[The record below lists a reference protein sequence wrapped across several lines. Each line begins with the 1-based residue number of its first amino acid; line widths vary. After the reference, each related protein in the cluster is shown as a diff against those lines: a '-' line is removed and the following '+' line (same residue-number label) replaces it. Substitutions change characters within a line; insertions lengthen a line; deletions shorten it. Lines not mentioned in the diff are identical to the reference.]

1 MLEGWGRIVHRGRWI
16 VLGASLVLLAL
27 SGVLLAEGGDLRNP
41 DTIPS
46 TESGRASK
54 LITEDL
60 PRPSA
65 SGAPVGGSFTLVF
78 RSEALA
84 VTDPA
89 YRQAVTDALSPLR
102 SDARVTSIRTFY
114 DTPAPQSGL
123 LSRDG
128 HAMLAFVQLRD
139 PRSVAETYFA
149 DVRSLV
155 RSDSV
160 TVLATGGLPIN
171 RDFDLIL
178 DRDLQRAELVS
189 LPVAL
194 VLMLIVFGTVVGALV
209 PLGVGL
215 LAIVGGLGGVFLLTR
230 FTDVSTYA
238 LNIVTLIGLGTSIDY
253 SLFLVARFREEL
265 ATGAS
270 REDALARSMATAGRA
285 VVFSGLTVAIGLSGL
300 LFFEGTFLASLGL
313 AGAIVVA
320 MAVIYAL
327 TFLPA
332 VLAILGP
339 RVNAWRLPFL
349 RRAQTGNGLWH
360 TIATAVM
367 RRPLLVLLPTI
378 AFVLAAGSPFLHIR
392 LANADTTA
400 LPPQTESRRG
410 YDMLVRDF
418 PGQEQAAFPIVVYFA
433 DGEPLRSGRDA
444 DVFALS
450 RKIAALPDVLRVDAP
465 FDETGRVLPQLASTS
480 TGPHI
485 VVMRAVTARPA
496 SSDDARDLVRAI
508 RALPDPLGGEVLVTG
523 QTAFDLDTIDFIAT
537 HAVRAVAFIVVLT
550 YVALFLLL
558 GSVVLPLKAVLMNLL
573 SISASFGAMV
583 WVFVEGHFSTL
594 MNFTPQALDPSVPVI
609 LFCIVFGLSMDYEVL
624 LLSRIQEEYRR
635 TKDNTHAV
643 AEGLERSGRLIT
655 AAAAIMVAVFTGFAL
670 ADVVIIKS
678 IGLGM
683 AVAVALDATLVRAL
697 IVPAA
702 MRLLG
707 DLNWWAPSPIARF
720 HRRLS
725 LGPRHASDTPLAP

>member
-1 MLEGWGRIVHRGRWI
+1 MLERWGRFVHRRRWA
-16 VLGASLVLLAL
+16 VLGASLAMLAL
-27 SGVLLAEGGDLRNP
+27 SGVLLGQGGDLGNP

-46 TESGRASK
+46 TESGRASQ
-54 LITEDL
+54 LLSSEL
-60 PRPSA
+60 PRPS
-65 SGAPVGGSFTLVF
+65 GAPTGASFTLVF
-78 RSEALA
+78 RSETLAVADAGYRGAVIDALA
-84 VTDPA
+84 
-89 YRQAVTDALSPLR
+89 PLR
-102 SDARVTSIRTFY
+102 GDARVTSIRTYY
-114 DTPAPQSGL
+114 DAPTPQSGL

-128 HAMLAFVQLRD
+128 HGMLAFVQLKD
-139 PRSVAETYFA
+139 PRSVAEAYFE
-149 DVRSLV
+149 DLRSLV
-155 RSDSV
+155 RSDSLA
-160 TVLATGGLPIN
+160 VLATGGLPIN
-171 RDFDLIL
+171 RDFDVIL
-178 DRDLQRAELVS
+178 DRDLQRAEIVS

-194 VLMLIVFGTVVGALV
+194 ILMLIVFGTVVGALV

-215 LAIVGGLGGVFLLTR
+215 LAIVGGLGGVFFLTR

-253 SLFLVARFREEL
+253 SLFVVARFREEL
-265 ATGAS
+265 AAGAS

-320 MAVIYAL
+320 VAVVYAL

-332 VLAILGP
+332 HLAILGS
-339 RVNAWRLPFL
+339 RVNAWRLPL
-349 RRAQTGNGLWH
+349 PRRAQRGSGLWH
-360 TIATAVM
+360 SIATAVM
-367 RRPLLVLLPTI
+367 RRPLLVLVPTV

-400 LPPQTESRRG
+400 LPPQSESRRG

-418 PGQEQAAFPIVVYFA
+418 PGQEQSSMTIVVYFS
-433 DGEPLRSGRDA
+433 DGDPLRAGRDA
-444 DVFALS
+444 EVFALS
-450 RKIAALPDVLRVDAP
+450 RKIAGLRDVLSVTAP
-465 FDETGRVLPQLASTS
+465 FDASGRVDREAV

-485 VVMRAVTARPA
+485 VVMRAVTARPGA
-496 SSDDARDLVRAI
+496 SDEARDLVRAI
-508 RALPDPLGGEVLVTG
+508 RALPDPAGGEVLVTG
-523 QTAFDLDTIDFIAT
+523 QSAFDIDTIDFIAT
-537 HAVRAVAFIVVLT
+537 HAIRAVAFIVLLT

-583 WVFVEGHFSTL
+583 WVFVEGHFSQL

-624 LLSRIQEEYRR
+624 LLSRIQEEYKR
-635 TKDNTHAV
+635 TGDNARAV

-707 DLNWWAPSPIARF
+707 DLNWWAPSPIARA
-720 HRRLS
+720 HRWLVLAGRR
-725 LGPRHASDTPLAP
+725 PAS

>member
-1 MLEGWGRIVHRGRWI
+1 MLEGWGRFVHRRRWV
-16 VLGASLVLLAL
+16 VLGTSLVMLAL
-27 SGVLLAEGGDLRNP
+27 SGVLLAQGGELRNP
-41 DTIPS
+41 ETIPA
-46 TESGRASK
+46 TESGRASM
-54 LITEDL
+54 LFDEL
-60 PRPSA
+60 PRPSGPPPGA
-65 SGAPVGGSFTLVF
+65 SFSLVF
-78 RSEALA
+78 RSETLSVDDA
-84 VTDPA
+84 A
-89 YRQAVTDALSPLR
+89 YRQAVTDALAPLR
-102 SDARVTSIRTFY
+102 ADGRVTGIRTYY
-114 DTPAPQSGL
+114 DAPTPQSGL
-123 LSRDG
+123 RSRDG
-128 HAMLAFVQLRD
+128 HGMLAFVQLKD
-139 PRSVAETYFA
+139 PRSVASEYFDGLRA
-149 DVRSLV
+149 LV
-155 RSDSV
+155 RSDSL
-160 TVLATGGLPIN
+160 TIMATGGLPIN
-171 RDFDLIL
+171 RDFDVIL
-178 DRDLQRAELVS
+178 DRDLQRAEIVS

-194 VLMLIVFGTVVGALV
+194 ILMLIVFGTVVGALV
-209 PLGVGL
+209 PLGVGV

-265 ATGAS
+265 AAGAS
-270 REDALARSMATAGRA
+270 QEDALARSVATAGRA

-320 MAVIYAL
+320 VAVAYAL

-332 VLAILGP
+332 LLAILGP
-339 RVNAWRLPFL
+339 RVNAWRLPL
-349 RRAQTGNGLWH
+349 PRRTQRGSGLWH
-360 TIATAVM
+360 GIAMAVM
-367 RRPLLVLLPTI
+367 RRPLLVLVPTV

-418 PGQEQAAFPIVVYFA
+418 PGQEQSSMSVVVYFV

-444 DVFALS
+444 EVFALS
-450 RKIAALPDVLRVDAP
+450 RKIAALPDVLSVSAP
-465 FDETGRVLPQLASTS
+465 FDDAGHVLPQAAATA
-480 TGPHI
+480 TGQHI
-485 VVMRAVTARPA
+485 VIMRVVTARPGA
-496 SSDDARDLVRAI
+496 SDAARELVRAI
-508 RALPDPLGGEVLVTG
+508 RALPDPAGGEVLVSG
-523 QTAFDLDTIDFIAT
+523 QSAFDIDTIDFIAS
-537 HAVRAVAFIVVLT
+537 HAMRAVAFIVVLT

-583 WVFVEGHFSTL
+583 WVFVEGHFSQL

-635 TKDNTHAV
+635 TKDNTRAV

-683 AVAVALDATLVRAL
+683 AIAVALDATLVRAL

-707 DLNWWAPSPIARF
+707 DLNWWAPAPIARA
-720 HRRLS
+720 HRWLVLVGR
-725 LGPRHASDTPLAP
+725 RTA

>member
-1 MLEGWGRIVHRGRWI
+1 MLEGWGRFVHRRRWV
-16 VLGASLVLLAL
+16 VLGASILLLAL
-27 SGVLLAEGGDLRNP
+27 SGVLLAQGGDLGNP

-46 TESGRASK
+46 TESGRASQ
-54 LITEDL
+54 LLSDEL
-60 PRPSA
+60 PRA
-65 SGAPVGGSFTLVF
+65 SGVPAGTSFLLVF
-78 RSEALA
+78 RSETLA
-84 VTDPA
+84 VTDSA
-89 YRQAVTDALSPLR
+89 YRQAATDALAPLR
-102 SDARVTSIRTFY
+102 SDPRVVGVRTYY
-114 DTPAPQSGL
+114 DATPQAGL

-128 HAMLAFVQLRD
+128 HGMLAVVQLKD
-139 PRSVAETYFA
+139 PRSVADAYFEELRA
-149 DVRSLV
+149 RV
-155 RSDSV
+155 RSD
-160 TVLATGGLPIN
+160 TLAILATGSLPIN
-171 RDFDLIL
+171 RDFDHIL
-178 DRDLQRAELVS
+178 DRDLQRAEIVS

-194 VLMLIVFGTVVGALV
+194 ILMLIVFGTVVGALV

-230 FTDVSTYA
+230 FTEVSTYA

-253 SLFLVARFREEL
+253 SLFVVARFREEL
-265 ATGAS
+265 AAGAS

-320 MAVIYAL
+320 VAVLYAL

-332 VLAILGP
+332 LLAILGP
-339 RVNAWRLPFL
+339 RVNAWRLPFP
-349 RRAQTGNGLWH
+349 RRAGSSTRNGFWH
-360 TIATAVM
+360 RVAMTVM
-367 RRPLLVLLPTI
+367 RRPLLVLVPTV
-378 AFVLAAGSPFLHIR
+378 AFVLAAGSPFLQIR

-400 LPPQTESRRG
+400 LPPQAESRRG

-418 PGQEQAAFPIVVYFA
+418 PGQEQSSMTVVLNFA
-433 DGEPLRSGRDA
+433 DGGPLRSGRDA
-444 DVFALS
+444 EVFALS
-450 RKIAALPDVLRVDAP
+450 RKIAALPDVLSVTAP
-465 FDETGRVLPQLASTS
+465 FDDGGRVLPDAARSV

-485 VVMRAVTARPA
+485 VFMRVVTARPGA
-496 SSDDARDLVRAI
+496 SDAARDLVRAI
-508 RALPDPLGGEVLVTG
+508 RALPDPAGGEVLVSG
-523 QTAFDLDTIDFIAT
+523 QSAFDIDTIDFIAT

-550 YVALFLLL
+550 YIALFLLL

-583 WVFVEGHFSTL
+583 WVFVQGHFSEL
-594 MNFTPQALDPSVPVI
+594 LNFTPQALDPSVPVI

-655 AAAAIMVAVFTGFAL
+655 AAAGIMVAVFTGFAL

-707 DLNWWAPSPIARF
+707 DLNWWAPPPIARA
-720 HRRLS
+720 HRWL
-725 LGPRHASDTPLAP
+725 LLAR

>member
-1 MLEGWGRIVHRGRWI
+1 MLEGWGRFVHRRRWA
-16 VLGASLVLLAL
+16 VLGASLAMLAL
-27 SGVLLAEGGDLRNP
+27 SGVLLAQGGDLGNP

-46 TESGRASK
+46 TESGRASQ
-54 LITEDL
+54 LLSTEL
-60 PRPSA
+60 PRA
-65 SGAPVGGSFTLVF
+65 TGAPTGASFTLVF
-78 RSEALA
+78 RSETLA
-84 VTDPA
+84 VADPA
-89 YRQAVTDALSPLR
+89 YRQAVTDALVPLR
-102 SDARVTSIRTFY
+102 ADGRVASIRTYY
-114 DTPAPQSGL
+114 DAPTPSL

-128 HAMLAFVQLRD
+128 HGMLAFVQLKD
-139 PRSVAETYFA
+139 PRVVAEVYFEDLRA
-149 DVRSLV
+149 LV
-155 RSDSV
+155 RSD
-160 TVLATGGLPIN
+160 TLTILATGGLPIN
-171 RDFDLIL
+171 RDFDVIL
-178 DRDLQRAELVS
+178 DRDLQRAEIVS

-194 VLMLIVFGTVVGALV
+194 ILMLIVFGTVVGALV
-209 PLGVGL
+209 PLGVGV

-253 SLFLVARFREEL
+253 SLFVVARFREEL
-265 ATGAS
+265 AAGAS

-320 MAVIYAL
+320 VAVVYAL

-332 VLAILGP
+332 LLAILGP
-339 RVNAWRLPFL
+339 RVNAWRLPFP
-349 RRAQTGNGLWH
+349 RRAQRGTGLWH
-360 TIATAVM
+360 SIATAVM
-367 RRPLLVLLPTI
+367 RRPLLVLVPTV

-400 LPPQTESRRG
+400 LPPQSESRRG

-418 PGQEQAAFPIVVYFA
+418 PGQEQAAFPIVLYFA

-444 DVFALS
+444 EVFALS
-450 RKIAALPDVLRVDAP
+450 RKIAALPDVLRVEAP
-465 FDETGRVLPQLASTS
+465 FDDTGRVVPAAAV

-485 VVMRAVTARPA
+485 VVMRAITARPA
-496 SSDDARDLVRAI
+496 SSDEARDLVRAI
-508 RALPDPLGGEVLVTG
+508 RALPDPAGGEILISG

-537 HAVRAVAFIVVLT
+537 HAVRAVSFIVVLT
-550 YVALFLLL
+550 YLALFLLL

-583 WVFVEGHFSTL
+583 WVFVEGHFSQL
-594 MNFTPQALDPSVPVI
+594 MNFTPQALDPTVPVI

-624 LLSRIQEEYRR
+624 LLSRIQEEYKR
-635 TKDNTHAV
+635 TGDNTHAV

-707 DLNWWAPSPIARF
+707 DLNWWAPGPIARA
-720 HRRLS
+720 HRWLVFAGRR
-725 LGPRHASDTPLAP
+725 PV

>member
-1 MLEGWGRIVHRGRWI
+1 MLEGWGRFVHRRRWA
-16 VLGASLVLLAL
+16 VLGLSLVMLAL
-27 SGVLLAEGGDLRNP
+27 SGVLLAQGGDLGNP

-46 TESGRASK
+46 TESGRASQ
-54 LITEDL
+54 LLTSEL
-60 PRPSA
+60 PRPT
-65 SGAPVGGSFTLVF
+65 GAPTGASFTLVF
-78 RSEALA
+78 RSETLA
-84 VTDPA
+84 VADA
-89 YRQAVTDALSPLR
+89 AFRQAVIDALAPLR
-102 SDARVTSIRTFY
+102 GDARVTSTRTYY
-114 DTPAPQSGL
+114 DAPTPNL

-128 HAMLAFVQLRD
+128 HGMLAFVQLKD
-139 PRSVAETYFA
+139 PRSVAEVYFEDLRA
-149 DVRSLV
+149 LI
-155 RSDSV
+155 RSDSL
-160 TVLATGGLPIN
+160 TILATGGLPIN
-171 RDFDLIL
+171 RDFDVIL
-178 DRDLQRAELVS
+178 DRDLQRAEIVS

-194 VLMLIVFGTVVGALV
+194 IFMLIVFGTVVGALV
-209 PLGVGL
+209 PLGVGV

-253 SLFLVARFREEL
+253 SLFVVARFREEL
-265 ATGAS
+265 TAGAS

-320 MAVIYAL
+320 VAVVYAL

-332 VLAILGP
+332 LLAILGP
-339 RVNAWRLPFL
+339 RVNSWRLPFP
-349 RRAQTGNGLWH
+349 RRAQSGTGLWH
-360 TIATAVM
+360 SIATAVM
-367 RRPLLVLLPTI
+367 RRPLLVLVPTV

-400 LPPQTESRRG
+400 LPPQSESRRG

-418 PGQEQAAFPIVVYFA
+418 PGQEQAAFPIVLYFA

-444 DVFALS
+444 EVFALS
-450 RKIAALPDVLRVDAP
+450 RKIASLPDVLRVEAP
-465 FDETGRVLPQLASTS
+465 FDDTGRVLPAAAV

-485 VVMRAVTARPA
+485 VVMRVVTARPA
-496 SSDDARDLVRAI
+496 SSDEARDLVRAI
-508 RALPDPLGGEVLVTG
+508 RALPDPTGGEILISG

-537 HAVRAVAFIVVLT
+537 HAVRAVSFIVVLT
-550 YVALFLLL
+550 YLALFLLL

-583 WVFVEGHFSTL
+583 WVFVEGHFSQL

-624 LLSRIQEEYRR
+624 LLSRIQEEYKR
-635 TKDNTHAV
+635 TGDNTHAV

-707 DLNWWAPSPIARF
+707 DLNWWAPGPIARA
-720 HRRLS
+720 HRWLV
-725 LGPRHASDTPLAP
+725 LAGRRPA

>member
-1 MLEGWGRIVHRGRWI
+1 MLEGWGRFVHRRRWA
-16 VLGASLVLLAL
+16 VLGASLAMLAL
-27 SGVLLAEGGDLRNP
+27 SGLLLAQGGDLGNP

-46 TESGRASK
+46 TESGRASQ
-54 LITEDL
+54 LLSTEL
-60 PRPSA
+60 PRPT
-65 SGAPVGGSFTLVF
+65 GAPTGASFTLVF
-78 RSEALA
+78 RSETLA
-84 VTDPA
+84 VVDPA
-89 YRQAVTDALSPLR
+89 YRQAVTDALVPLR
-102 SDARVTSIRTFY
+102 SDARVTSIRTYY
-114 DTPAPQSGL
+114 DAPTPSL

-128 HAMLAFVQLRD
+128 HGMLAFAQVKD
-139 PRSVAETYFA
+139 ARSVAEVYFE
-149 DVRSLV
+149 DLRSLV
-155 RSDSV
+155 RSD
-160 TVLATGGLPIN
+160 TLTILATGGLPIN
-171 RDFDLIL
+171 RDFDVIL
-178 DRDLQRAELVS
+178 DRDLQRAEVVS

-194 VLMLIVFGTVVGALV
+194 ILMLIVFGTVVGALV
-209 PLGVGL
+209 PLGVGV

-253 SLFLVARFREEL
+253 SLFVVARFREEL
-265 ATGAS
+265 AAGAS

-320 MAVIYAL
+320 IAVLYAL

-332 VLAILGP
+332 LLAILGP
-339 RVNAWRLPFL
+339 RVNAWRLPFP
-349 RRAQTGNGLWH
+349 RPAQSGTGLWH
-360 TIATAVM
+360 SIATTVM
-367 RRPLLVLLPTI
+367 RRPLLVLVPTV
-378 AFVLAAGSPFLHIR
+378 AFVLVAGSPFLHIR

-400 LPPQTESRRG
+400 LPPQSESRRG

-418 PGQEQAAFPIVVYFA
+418 PGQEQSAFPIVLYFA

-444 DVFALS
+444 EIFALS
-450 RKIAALPDVLRVDAP
+450 RKIAALPDVLRVEAP
-465 FDETGRVLPQLASTS
+465 FDDTGRLLPGAAV

-485 VVMRAVTARPA
+485 FVMRVVTARPG
-496 SSDDARDLVRAI
+496 SSDEARDLVSAI
-508 RALPDPLGGEVLVTG
+508 RALPDPAGGEILVSG

-537 HAVRAVAFIVVLT
+537 HAVRAVSFIVVLT
-550 YVALFLLL
+550 YLALFLLL

-583 WVFVEGHFSTL
+583 WVFVEGHFSQL

-635 TKDNTHAV
+635 TGDNTHAV

-707 DLNWWAPSPIARF
+707 DLNWWAPGPIARA
-720 HRRLS
+720 HRWLVFARRR
-725 LGPRHASDTPLAP
+725 PA

>member
-1 MLEGWGRIVHRGRWI
+1 V
-16 VLGASLVLLAL
+16 
-27 SGVLLAEGGDLRNP
+27 
-41 DTIPS
+41 
-46 TESGRASK
+46 
-54 LITEDL
+54 
-60 PRPSA
+60 
-65 SGAPVGGSFTLVF
+65 
-78 RSEALA
+78 
-84 VTDPA
+84 
-89 YRQAVTDALSPLR
+89 
-102 SDARVTSIRTFY
+102 
-114 DTPAPQSGL
+114 
-123 LSRDG
+123 
-128 HAMLAFVQLRD
+128 
-139 PRSVAETYFA
+139 
-149 DVRSLV
+149 
-155 RSDSV
+155 
-160 TVLATGGLPIN
+160 
-171 RDFDLIL
+171 IL
-178 DRDLQRAELVS
+178 DRDLQRAEIVS

-194 VLMLIVFGTVVGALV
+194 ILMLIVFGTVVGALV
-209 PLGVGL
+209 PLGVGV
-215 LAIVGGLGGVFLLTR
+215 LAIVGGLGGVFLLTH

-253 SLFLVARFREEL
+253 SLFVVARFREEL
-265 ATGAS
+265 AAGAS

-320 MAVIYAL
+320 VAVVYAL

-332 VLAILGP
+332 LLAILGP
-339 RVNAWRLPFL
+339 RVNAWRLPFP
-349 RRAQTGNGLWH
+349 RRAQTGSGLWH
-360 TIATAVM
+360 SIATAVM
-367 RRPLLVLLPTI
+367 RRPLLVLVPTV

-400 LPPQTESRRG
+400 LPPQSESRRG

-418 PGQEQAAFPIVVYFA
+418 PGQEQAAFPIVLYFA

-444 DVFALS
+444 EVFALS
-450 RKIAALPDVLRVDAP
+450 RKIAALPDVLRVEAP
-465 FDETGRVLPQLASTS
+465 FDASGNVAREAVI
-480 TGPHI
+480 GPHI
-485 VVMRAVTARPA
+485 VVMRVITARPA
-496 SSDDARDLVRAI
+496 SSDEARDLVRGI
-508 RALPDPLGGEVLVTG
+508 RALPDPAGGEILVSG

-537 HAVRAVAFIVVLT
+537 HAVRAVSFIVVLT
-550 YVALFLLL
+550 YLALFLLL

-583 WVFVEGHFSTL
+583 WVFVEGHFSQL

-635 TKDNTHAV
+635 TGDNTHAV

-707 DLNWWAPSPIARF
+707 DLNWWAPGPIARA
-720 HRRLS
+720 HRWLV
-725 LGPRHASDTPLAP
+725 LAGRRPA

>member
-1 MLEGWGRIVHRGRWI
+1 MLEGWGRFVHRRRWA
-16 VLGASLVLLAL
+16 VLGSSLAMLAL
-27 SGVLLAEGGDLRNP
+27 SGVLLAQGGDLGNP

-46 TESGRASK
+46 TESGRASQ
-54 LITEDL
+54 LLTSEL
-60 PRPSA
+60 PRPT
-65 SGAPVGGSFTLVF
+65 GAPTGASFTLVF
-78 RSEALA
+78 RSETLA
-84 VTDPA
+84 VADPA
-89 YRQAVTDALSPLR
+89 YRQAVADALIPLR
-102 SDARVTSIRTFY
+102 GDARVTSIRTYY
-114 DTPAPQSGL
+114 DAPAPSL

-128 HAMLAFVQLRD
+128 HGMLAFVQLKD
-139 PRSVAETYFA
+139 PRSVAEVYFEDLRA
-149 DVRSLV
+149 QV
-155 RSDSV
+155 RSDSL
-160 TVLATGGLPIN
+160 TILATGGLPIN
-171 RDFDLIL
+171 RDFDVIL
-178 DRDLQRAELVS
+178 DRDLERAEIVS

-194 VLMLIVFGTVVGALV
+194 ILMLIVFGTVVGALV
-209 PLGVGL
+209 PLGVGV

-253 SLFLVARFREEL
+253 SLFVVARFREEL
-265 ATGAS
+265 AAGAS

-320 MAVIYAL
+320 VAVVYAL

-332 VLAILGP
+332 LLAILGP
-339 RVNAWRLPFL
+339 RVNAWRLPFP
-349 RRAQTGNGLWH
+349 RRAQTGSGLWH
-360 TIATAVM
+360 SIATAVM
-367 RRPLLVLLPTI
+367 RRPLLVLVPTV

-400 LPPQTESRRG
+400 LPPQSESRRG

-418 PGQEQAAFPIVVYFA
+418 PGQEQAAFPIVLYFA

-444 DVFALS
+444 EVFALS
-450 RKIAALPDVLRVDAP
+450 RKIAALPDVLRVEAP
-465 FDETGRVLPQLASTS
+465 FDDTGRVLPAAAV

-485 VVMRAVTARPA
+485 VVMRVITARPA
-496 SSDDARDLVRAI
+496 SSDEARDLVRAI
-508 RALPDPLGGEVLVTG
+508 RTLPDPAGGEILISG

-537 HAVRAVAFIVVLT
+537 HAVRAVSFIVVLT
-550 YVALFLLL
+550 YLALFLLL

-583 WVFVEGHFSTL
+583 WVFVEGHFSQL

-624 LLSRIQEEYRR
+624 LLSRIQEEYKR
-635 TKDNTHAV
+635 TGDNTHAV

-707 DLNWWAPSPIARF
+707 DLNWWAPGPIARA
-720 HRRLS
+720 HRWLV
-725 LGPRHASDTPLAP
+725 LAGHRPA

>member
-1 MLEGWGRIVHRGRWI
+1 MLEGWGRFVHRRRWA
-16 VLGASLVLLAL
+16 VLGASLVMLAL
-27 SGVLLAEGGDLRNP
+27 SGVLLAQGGDLGNP

-46 TESGRASK
+46 TESGRASQ
-54 LITEDL
+54 LLTTEL
-60 PRPSA
+60 PRA
-65 SGAPVGGSFTLVF
+65 TGAPTGASFTLVF
-78 RSEALA
+78 RSETLA
-84 VTDPA
+84 VADPA
-89 YRQAVTDALSPLR
+89 YRQAVTDALVPLR
-102 SDARVTSIRTFY
+102 SDPRVTSIRTYY
-114 DTPAPQSGL
+114 DTPTPSL

-128 HAMLAFVQLRD
+128 HGMLAFVQLKD
-139 PRSVAETYFA
+139 PRAVAEVYFEDLRA
-149 DVRSLV
+149 LV
-155 RSDSV
+155 RSD
-160 TVLATGGLPIN
+160 TLTILATGGLPIN
-171 RDFDLIL
+171 RDFDVIL
-178 DRDLQRAELVS
+178 DRDLQRAEIVS

-194 VLMLIVFGTVVGALV
+194 ILMLIVFGTVVGALV
-209 PLGVGL
+209 PLGVGV

-253 SLFLVARFREEL
+253 SLFVVARFREEL
-265 ATGAS
+265 AAGAA

-320 MAVIYAL
+320 VAVVYAL

-332 VLAILGP
+332 LLAILGP
-339 RVNAWRLPFL
+339 RVNAWRLPFP
-349 RRAQTGNGLWH
+349 RRAQSGTGLWH
-360 TIATAVM
+360 SIATAVM
-367 RRPLLVLLPTI
+367 RRPLLVLVPTV

-400 LPPQTESRRG
+400 LPPGSESRRG
-410 YDMLVRDF
+410 YDMLIRDF
-418 PGQEQAAFPIVVYFA
+418 PGQEQSAFPIVLYFA

-444 DVFALS
+444 EVFALS
-450 RKIAALPDVLRVDAP
+450 RKIAALPDVLRVEAP
-465 FDETGRVLPQLASTS
+465 FDDAGRVLPAAAV

-485 VVMRAVTARPA
+485 AVMRVVTARPA
-496 SSDDARDLVRAI
+496 SSDEARDLVRAI
-508 RALPDPLGGEVLVTG
+508 RALPDPTGGEILISG

-537 HAVRAVAFIVVLT
+537 HAVRAVSFIVVLT
-550 YVALFLLL
+550 YLALFLLL

-583 WVFVEGHFSTL
+583 WVFVEGHFSQL

-609 LFCIVFGLSMDYEVL
+609 LFCIVIGLSMDYEVL
-624 LLSRIQEEYRR
+624 LLSRIQEEYKR
-635 TKDNTHAV
+635 TGDNTHAV

-707 DLNWWAPSPIARF
+707 DLNWWAPGPIARA
-720 HRRLS
+720 HRWLV
-725 LGPRHASDTPLAP
+725 LAGRRPA

>member
-1 MLEGWGRIVHRGRWI
+1 MLEGWGRLVQRRRWI
-16 VLGASLVLLAL
+16 VLGASLVMLAL
-27 SGVLLAEGGDLRNP
+27 SGVLLVQGGDLRNP
-41 DTIPS
+41 DTIPT
-46 TESGRASK
+46 TESGRASR
-54 LITEDL
+54 LISDEL
-60 PRPSA
+60 PRPT
-65 SGAPVGGSFTLVF
+65 GAPVGASFSLVF
-78 RSEALA
+78 RSDALA
-84 VTDPA
+84 VTDAA
-89 YRQAVTDALSPLR
+89 YRQAVTDALAPLGA
-102 SDARVTSIRTFY
+102 DARVTSIRTYY
-114 DTPAPQSGL
+114 DAPSPQSGL

-128 HAMLAFVQLRD
+128 HGMLAFVQLKD
-139 PRSVAETYFA
+139 PRAVAERYFEEL
-149 DVRSLV
+149 RSLV
-155 RSDSV
+155 RSESL
-160 TVLATGGLPIN
+160 TILATGGLPIN
-171 RDFDLIL
+171 RDFDVIL
-178 DRDLQRAELVS
+178 DRDLQRAEVVS

-194 VLMLIVFGTVVGALV
+194 ILMLIVFGTVVGALV

-215 LAIVGGLGGVFLLTR
+215 LAIVSGLGGVFLLTR
-230 FTDVSTYA
+230 VTDVSTYA

-265 ATGAS
+265 LAGAS
-270 REDALARSMATAGRA
+270 REDALARSLATAGRA
-285 VVFSGLTVAIGLSGL
+285 VLFSGLTVAIGLSGL

-313 AGAIVVA
+313 AGAIVVT

-339 RVNAWRLPFL
+339 RVNAWRLPFP
-349 RRAQTGNGLWH
+349 RRAQTGNGFWH
-360 TIATAVM
+360 RVATGVM
-367 RRPLLVLLPTI
+367 RRPLLVLVPTV
-378 AFVLAAGSPFLHIR
+378 AFVLAAGSPFLQIR

-400 LPPQTESRRG
+400 LPPQSESRRG

-418 PGQEQAAFPIVVYFA
+418 PGQEQSALTVVAYFA
-433 DGEPLRSGRDA
+433 DGDPLRAGRDA
-444 DVFALS
+444 EVFALS
-450 RKIAALPDVLRVDAP
+450 RKIAALPDVLSVTAP
-465 FDETGRVLPQLASTS
+465 FDDAGRVRSDAARNA
-480 TGPHI
+480 TGAHI
-485 VVMRAVTARPA
+485 VVMRAVTARPGA
-496 SSDDARDLVRAI
+496 SDEARALVRSI
-508 RALPDPLGGEVLVTG
+508 RALPDPPGGEVLVSG
-523 QTAFDLDTIDFIAT
+523 QSAFDIDAIDFIAS
-537 HAVRAVAFIVVLT
+537 HAIRAVAFIVALT
-550 YVALFLLL
+550 YIALFLLL

-583 WVFVEGHFSTL
+583 WVFVQGHFSGL

-624 LLSRIQEEYRR
+624 LLSRIQEEYKR
-635 TKDNTHAV
+635 TKDNTRAV

-707 DLNWWAPSPIARF
+707 DLNWWAPAPLAGL
-720 HRRLS
+720 HRRLAAGS
-725 LGPRHASDTPLAP
+725 RAASDGTIAS

>member
-1 MLEGWGRIVHRGRWI
+1 MLERWGRFVHRRRWL
-16 VLGASLVLLAL
+16 VLGASLVMLAF
-27 SGVLLAEGGDLRNP
+27 SGVLLAQGGELRNP

-46 TESGRASK
+46 TESGRAQK
-54 LITEDL
+54 LFDEL
-60 PRPSA
+60 PQPSGPPPGA
-65 SGAPVGGSFTLVF
+65 SFSLVF
-78 RSEALA
+78 RSETLSVDEA
-84 VTDPA
+84 P
-89 YRQAVTDALSPLR
+89 YRQAVADALAPLR
-102 SDARVTSIRTFY
+102 ADGRVTGVRTYY
-114 DTPAPQSGL
+114 DAPTPQSGL
-123 LSRDG
+123 RSRDG
-128 HAMLAFVQLRD
+128 HGMLAFVQLRD
-139 PRSVAETYFA
+139 PRALATRYFDELRA
-149 DVRSLV
+149 LV
-155 RSDSV
+155 RSDSL
-160 TVLATGGLPIN
+160 TILATGGLPIN
-171 RDFDLIL
+171 RDFDVIL
-178 DRDLQRAELVS
+178 DRDLQRAEIVS

-194 VLMLIVFGTVVGALV
+194 ILMGIVFGTVIGALV
-209 PLGVGL
+209 PLGVGV

-253 SLFLVARFREEL
+253 SLFVVARFREEL
-265 ATGAS
+265 AAGAS

-313 AGAIVVA
+313 AGSIVVA
-320 MAVIYAL
+320 IAVIYAL

-332 VLAILGP
+332 LLAILGP
-339 RVNAWRLPFL
+339 RVNAWRLPFP
-349 RRAQTGNGLWH
+349 RRAQRGAGLWH
-360 TIATAVM
+360 SIATAVM
-367 RRPLLVLLPTI
+367 KRPLLVLIPTV
-378 AFVLAAGSPFLHIR
+378 AFVLAAGSPFLQIR

-418 PGQEQAAFPIVVYFA
+418 PGQEQSSMFVIAYFA
-433 DGEPLRSGRDA
+433 DGEPLRSGRA
-444 DVFALS
+444 AEVFALS
-450 RKIAALPDVLRVDAP
+450 RKIATLPDVLSVSAP
-465 FDETGRVLPQLASTS
+465 FDDAGNVVPQAAASS
-480 TGPHI
+480 TGKHI
-485 VVMRAVTARPA
+485 VIMRVVTSRTAA
-496 SSDDARDLVRAI
+496 SDGARDLVRAI
-508 RALPDPLGGEVLVTG
+508 RALGDPAGGEVLVTG
-523 QTAFDLDTIDFIAT
+523 QTAFDLDTIDFIET

-550 YVALFLLL
+550 YIALFLLL

-573 SISASFGAMV
+573 SITASFGAMV
-583 WVFVEGHFSTL
+583 WVFVEGHFSGP

-697 IVPAA
+697 IVPAT

-707 DLNWWAPSPIARF
+707 DLNWWAPSPIARA
-720 HRRLS
+720 HRWLV
-725 LGPRHASDTPLAP
+725 LGGRHGA

>member
-1 MLEGWGRIVHRGRWI
+1 M
-16 VLGASLVLLAL
+16 LAL
-27 SGVLLAEGGDLRNP
+27 SGVLVAQGGDLRNP
-41 DTIPS
+41 ETIPT
-46 TESGRASK
+46 TESGRASR
-54 LITEDL
+54 LLSDEL
-60 PRPSA
+60 PRPSGPPP
-65 SGAPVGGSFTLVF
+65 GASFTLVM
-78 RSEALA
+78 RSDTLA
-84 VTDPA
+84 VADPA
-89 YRQAVTDALSPLR
+89 YRQAVTDALAPLR
-102 SDARVTSIRTFY
+102 ADPRVASIRTYY
-114 DTPAPQSGL
+114 DTPSPQSGL

-128 HAMLAFVQLRD
+128 HGMLAFVGLKE
-139 PRSVAETYFA
+139 PRSIAEAYFE
-149 DVRSLV
+149 DLRGLV
-155 RSDSV
+155 RSDRL
-160 TVLATGGLPIN
+160 TILATGGLPIN
-171 RDFDLIL
+171 RDFEVIL

-194 VLMLIVFGTVVGALV
+194 ILMLIVFGTVVGALV

-253 SLFLVARFREEL
+253 SLFVVARFREEL
-265 ATGAS
+265 AGGAS

-320 MAVIYAL
+320 IAVLYAL

-339 RVNAWRLPFL
+339 RVNAWRLLLP
-349 RRAQTGNGLWH
+349 RRAQAGKGVWH
-360 TIATAVM
+360 SIATAVM
-367 RRPLLVLLPTI
+367 RRPLLVLVPTV
-378 AFVLAAGSPFLHIR
+378 AFVLAAGSPFLQIR

-400 LPPQTESRRG
+400 LPPQSESRRG

-418 PGQEQAAFPIVVYFA
+418 PGQEQSGMTIVVYFA
-433 DGEPLRSGRDA
+433 DGAPLRAGRDA
-444 DVFALS
+444 EVYELS
-450 RKIAALPDVLRVDAP
+450 RKIAALPDVLSVSAP
-465 FDETGRVLPQLASTS
+465 FDDAGRVLPAAAATA

-485 VVMRAVTARPA
+485 VVMRAVTARPGA
-496 SSDDARDLVRAI
+496 SDAARDLVRAI
-508 RALPDPLGGEVLVTG
+508 RALSDPAGGVVLVSG
-523 QTAFDLDTIDFIAT
+523 QSASDIDTIDFIAT
-537 HAVRAVAFIVVLT
+537 HAIRAVVFIVVLT
-550 YVALFLLL
+550 LVALFLLL
-558 GSVVLPLKAVLMNLL
+558 GSVVLPFKAVLVNLL
-573 SISASFGAMV
+573 SISASFGAMT
-583 WVFVEGHFSTL
+583 WVFVEGHLSGL

-635 TKDNTHAV
+635 TQDNTRAV

-683 AVAVALDATLVRAL
+683 AAAVALDATLVRAL

-707 DLNWWAPSPIARF
+707 DLNWWAPAPIARA
-720 HRRLS
+720 HRWVMLAGRRS
-725 LGPRHASDTPLAP
+725 AS

>member
-1 MLEGWGRIVHRGRWI
+1 M
-16 VLGASLVLLAL
+16 LAL
-27 SGVLLAEGGDLRNP
+27 SGVLLAQGGDLRNP

-46 TESGRASK
+46 TESGRASR
-54 LITEDL
+54 LLSEDL
-60 PRPSA
+60 PRPTGPVTA
-65 SGAPVGGSFTLVF
+65 PGASFTLVF
-78 RSEALA
+78 RSETLS
-84 VTDPA
+84 VTDAA
-89 YRQAVTDALSPLR
+89 YRQAVTDALAPLR
-102 SDARVTSIRTFY
+102 SDARVTGVRTYY
-114 DTPAPQSGL
+114 DTPQPAL
-123 LSRDG
+123 LSRDAHG
-128 HAMLAFVQLRD
+128 MLAFVGLAD
-139 PRSVAETYFA
+139 PRSVAEVYFA
-149 DVRSLV
+149 DLRSLV
-155 RSDSV
+155 RSDSL
-160 TVLATGGLPIN
+160 TILATGGLPIN
-171 RDFDLIL
+171 RDFDLTL
-178 DRDLQRAELVS
+178 DRDLRRAEVVS

-194 VLMLIVFGTVVGALV
+194 VLLLIVFGTVVGALV

-238 LNIVTLIGLGTSIDY
+238 LNIVTLIGLGTAIDY

-265 ATGAS
+265 AGGAT
-270 REDALARSMATAGRA
+270 REDALARSLATAGRA

-332 VLAILGP
+332 LLALLGP

-349 RRAQTGNGLWH
+349 PRARTGARNGLWH
-360 TIATAVM
+360 SIASAVM
-367 RRPLLVLLPTI
+367 RRPLLVLVPTV
-378 AFVLAAGSPFLHIR
+378 AFVLAAGSPFLQIR

-400 LPPQTESRRG
+400 LPPQSESRRG

-418 PGQEQAAFPIVVYFA
+418 PGQEQAAFPVVVYFA
-433 DGEPLRSGRDA
+433 DGDPLRSGRDA
-444 DVFALS
+444 EVLALS
-450 RKIAALPDVLRVDAP
+450 RRIAALPDVLRVEAP
-465 FDETGRVLPQLASTS
+465 FDEAGRVVPGAV
-480 TGPHI
+480 TGQHI
-485 VVMRAVTARPA
+485 VVMRVITARPA
-496 SSDDARDLVRAI
+496 ASDAARDLVRAI
-508 RALPDPLGGEVLVTG
+508 RALPDPSGGEVLLSG

-537 HAVRAVAFIVVLT
+537 HAVRAVAFIIVLT

-558 GSVVLPLKAVLMNLL
+558 GSVVLPLKAVLVNLL

-583 WVFVEGHFSTL
+583 WVFVQGHFSEL
-594 MNFTPQALDPSVPVI
+594 MNFTPQSLDPSVPVI

-635 TKDNTHAV
+635 TKDNKHSV

-707 DLNWWAPSPIARF
+707 DLNWWAPGPVARF

-725 LGPRHASDTPLAP
+725 LGSRPAADSPLSP

>member
-1 MLEGWGRIVHRGRWI
+1 MLEGWGRFVHRRRWA
-16 VLGASLVLLAL
+16 VLGASLAVLALSAVLLAQ
-27 SGVLLAEGGDLRNP
+27 GGDLRNP
-41 DTIPS
+41 DAIPS

-54 LITEDL
+54 LLNDEL
-60 PRPSA
+60 PRPSGPPA
-65 SGAPVGGSFTLVF
+65 GASFTLVF
-78 RSEALA
+78 RSETLA
-84 VTDPA
+84 VTDAA
-89 YRQAVTDALSPLR
+89 YRQAVTDALVPLR
-102 SDARVTSIRTFY
+102 ADAHVTGIRTYY
-114 DTPAPQSGL
+114 DAPTPQSGL

-128 HAMLAFVQLRD
+128 HAMLAFVQLKD
-139 PRSVAETYFA
+139 PRSVAEVYFEDLRA
-149 DVRSLV
+149 LV
-155 RSDSV
+155 RSDSL
-160 TVLATGGLPIN
+160 TILATGGLPIN
-171 RDFDLIL
+171 RDFDVIL
-178 DRDLQRAELVS
+178 DRDLQRAEIVS

-253 SLFLVARFREEL
+253 SLFVVARFREEL
-265 ATGAS
+265 AAGAS
-270 REDALARSMATAGRA
+270 REDALARSIATAGRA

-320 MAVIYAL
+320 IAVIYAL

-332 VLAILGP
+332 LLAILGP
-339 RVNAWRLPFL
+339 RVNAWRLPFP
-349 RRAQTGNGLWH
+349 RRAQTRNGFWRAV
-360 TIATAVM
+360 ATAVM
-367 RRPLLVLLPTI
+367 RRPLLVLVPTV
-378 AFVLAAGSPFLHIR
+378 AFVLAAGSPFLQIR

-400 LPPQTESRRG
+400 LPPQSESRRG

-418 PGQEQAAFPIVVYFA
+418 PGQEQSALPIVLYFA
-433 DGEPLRSGRDA
+433 DGDPLRTGRDA
-444 DVFALS
+444 EVFALS
-450 RKIAALPDVLRVDAP
+450 RKIAALPDVLRVEAP
-465 FDETGRVLPQLASTS
+465 FDDAGHVLPQAAV

-485 VVMRAVTARPA
+485 VVMRAVTARPGA
-496 SSDDARDLVRAI
+496 SDEARDLVRAI
-508 RALPDPLGGEVLVTG
+508 RALPDPAGGEVLVSG
-523 QTAFDLDTIDFIAT
+523 QSAFDIDTINFIET

-583 WVFVEGHFSTL
+583 WVFVEGHFSQL

-624 LLSRIQEEYRR
+624 LLSRIQEEYKR
-635 TKDNTHAV
+635 TNDNTRAV

-655 AAAAIMVAVFTGFAL
+655 AAAGIMVAVFTGFAL

-678 IGLGM
+678 IGVGM
-683 AVAVALDATLVRAL
+683 AVAVAIDATLVRAL
-697 IVPAA
+697 IVPAT

-707 DLNWWAPSPIARF
+707 DLNWWAPSPIARM
-720 HRRLS
+720 HRWLV
-725 LGPRHASDTPLAP
+725 LAGRRPA

>member
-1 MLEGWGRIVHRGRWI
+1 MLEGWGRFVHRWRWA
-16 VLGASLVLLAL
+16 VLGASLAMLAL
-27 SGVLLAEGGDLRNP
+27 SGVLLAQGGDLGNP

-46 TESGRASK
+46 TESGRASQ
-54 LITEDL
+54 LLSTEL
-60 PRPSA
+60 PRPT
-65 SGAPVGGSFTLVF
+65 GAPTGASFTLVF
-78 RSEALA
+78 RSERLA
-84 VTDPA
+84 VADPA
-89 YRQAVTDALSPLR
+89 YRQAVTDALVPLR
-102 SDARVTSIRTFY
+102 ADPRVTSIRTYY
-114 DTPAPQSGL
+114 DAPTLSL

-128 HAMLAFVQLRD
+128 HGMLAFVQLKD
-139 PRSVAETYFA
+139 PRAVAEVYFEDLRA
-149 DVRSLV
+149 LV
-155 RSDSV
+155 RSDSL
-160 TVLATGGLPIN
+160 TILATGGLPIN
-171 RDFDLIL
+171 RDFDVIL
-178 DRDLQRAELVS
+178 DRDLQRAEIVS

-194 VLMLIVFGTVVGALV
+194 ILMLIVFGTVVGALV
-209 PLGVGL
+209 PLGVGV

-253 SLFLVARFREEL
+253 SLFVVARFREEL
-265 ATGAS
+265 AAGAS

-320 MAVIYAL
+320 VAVVYAL

-332 VLAILGP
+332 LLAILGP
-339 RVNAWRLPFL
+339 RVNAWRLPFP
-349 RRAQTGNGLWH
+349 RRAQTGSGLWH
-360 TIATAVM
+360 SIATAVM
-367 RRPLLVLLPTI
+367 RRPLLVLLPTV
-378 AFVLAAGSPFLHIR
+378 AFVLAAGWPFLHIR

-400 LPPQTESRRG
+400 LPPQSESRRG

-418 PGQEQAAFPIVVYFA
+418 PGQEQAAFPIVLYFA
-433 DGEPLRSGRDA
+433 DGEPLRAGRDA
-444 DVFALS
+444 EVFALS
-450 RKIAALPDVLRVDAP
+450 RKIASLPDVLRVEAP
-465 FDETGRVLPQLASTS
+465 FDDTGRVLPAAAV

-485 VVMRAVTARPA
+485 VVMRVITARPA
-496 SSDDARDLVRAI
+496 SSDEARDLVRAI
-508 RALPDPLGGEVLVTG
+508 RALPDPAGGEILISG

-537 HAVRAVAFIVVLT
+537 HAVRAVTFIVVLT
-550 YVALFLLL
+550 YLALFLLL

-583 WVFVEGHFSTL
+583 WVFVEGHFSQL

-624 LLSRIQEEYRR
+624 LLSRIQEEYKR
-635 TKDNTHAV
+635 TGDNTHAV

-707 DLNWWAPSPIARF
+707 DLNWWAPAPIARA
-720 HRRLS
+720 HRWLV
-725 LGPRHASDTPLAP
+725 LAGHRPA

>member
-1 MLEGWGRIVHRGRWI
+1 
-16 VLGASLVLLAL
+16 
-27 SGVLLAEGGDLRNP
+27 
-41 DTIPS
+41 
-46 TESGRASK
+46 
-54 LITEDL
+54 
-60 PRPSA
+60 
-65 SGAPVGGSFTLVF
+65 
-78 RSEALA
+78 
-84 VTDPA
+84 
-89 YRQAVTDALSPLR
+89 
-102 SDARVTSIRTFY
+102 
-114 DTPAPQSGL
+114 
-123 LSRDG
+123 
-128 HAMLAFVQLRD
+128 
-139 PRSVAETYFA
+139 
-149 DVRSLV
+149 
-155 RSDSV
+155 
-160 TVLATGGLPIN
+160 
-171 RDFDLIL
+171 
-178 DRDLQRAELVS
+178 
-189 LPVAL
+189 
-194 VLMLIVFGTVVGALV
+194 MLIVFGTVVGALV
-209 PLGVGL
+209 PLGVGV

-253 SLFLVARFREEL
+253 SLFVVARFREEL
-265 ATGAS
+265 AAGAS

-320 MAVIYAL
+320 VAVVYAL

-332 VLAILGP
+332 LLAILGP
-339 RVNAWRLPFL
+339 RVNAWRLPFP
-349 RRAQTGNGLWH
+349 RRAQSGTGLWH
-360 TIATAVM
+360 SIATTVM
-367 RRPLLVLLPTI
+367 RRPLLVLVPTV

-400 LPPQTESRRG
+400 LPPGSESRRG

-418 PGQEQAAFPIVVYFA
+418 PGQEQAAFPIVLYFA

-444 DVFALS
+444 EVFALS
-450 RKIAALPDVLRVDAP
+450 RKIAALPDVLRVEAP
-465 FDETGRVLPQLASTS
+465 FDDTGRVLPVAAV

-485 VVMRAVTARPA
+485 VVMRVITARPA
-496 SSDDARDLVRAI
+496 SSDEARDLVRGI
-508 RALPDPLGGEVLVTG
+508 RALPDPAGGEILVTG

-537 HAVRAVAFIVVLT
+537 HAVRAVTFIVVLT
-550 YVALFLLL
+550 YLALFLLL

-583 WVFVEGHFSTL
+583 WVFVEGHFSQL

-624 LLSRIQEEYRR
+624 LLSRIQEEYKR
-635 TKDNTHAV
+635 TGDNTHAV

-707 DLNWWAPSPIARF
+707 DLNWWAPGPIARA
-720 HRRLS
+720 HRWLVFARRR
-725 LGPRHASDTPLAP
+725 PA

>member
-1 MLEGWGRIVHRGRWI
+1 MLEAWGRFVHRRRWV
-16 VLGASLVLLAL
+16 VLGASLAMLAL
-27 SGVLLAEGGDLRNP
+27 SGVLLAQGGELRNP

-46 TESGRASK
+46 TESGRASQ
-54 LITEDL
+54 LFDEL
-60 PRPSA
+60 PRPSGGPPQGA
-65 SGAPVGGSFTLVF
+65 SFSLVF
-78 RSEALA
+78 RSETLS
-84 VTDPA
+84 VEDPA
-89 YRQAVTDALSPLR
+89 YRQAVADALVPLR
-102 SDARVTSIRTFY
+102 ADARVTGIRTYY
-114 DTPAPQSGL
+114 DALTPQSGL
-123 LSRDG
+123 RSRDG
-128 HAMLAFVQLRD
+128 HGMLAFVQLKD
-139 PRSVAETYFA
+139 QRSVASAYFDELRA
-149 DVRSLV
+149 LV
-155 RSDSV
+155 RSESL
-160 TVLATGGLPIN
+160 TILATGGLPIN
-171 RDFDLIL
+171 RDFDVIL
-178 DRDLQRAELVS
+178 DRDLQRAEIVS

-194 VLMLIVFGTVVGALV
+194 ILMLIVFGTVVGALV
-209 PLGVGL
+209 PLGVGV

-265 ATGAS
+265 AAGAS
-270 REDALARSMATAGRA
+270 REDALARSLATAGRA

-320 MAVIYAL
+320 VAVVYAL

-332 VLAILGP
+332 LLAILGP
-339 RVNAWRLPFL
+339 RVNAWRLPFP
-349 RRAQTGNGLWH
+349 RRAQRGSGLWH
-360 TIATAVM
+360 SIATAVM
-367 RRPLLVLLPTI
+367 RRPLLVLVPTV
-378 AFVLAAGSPFLHIR
+378 AFVLAAGSPFLQIR

-418 PGQEQAAFPIVVYFA
+418 PGQEQSSMSVVVYFA

-444 DVFALS
+444 EVFALS
-450 RKIAALPDVLRVDAP
+450 RKIAALPGVLSVIAP
-465 FDETGRVLPQLASTS
+465 FDAAGNVDREAVI
-480 TGPHI
+480 GPHI
-485 VVMRAVTARPA
+485 VVIRAVTASPGA
-496 SSDDARDLVRAI
+496 SDAARDLVRAI
-508 RALPDPLGGEVLVTG
+508 RALPDPAGGEVLVSG
-523 QTAFDLDTIDFIAT
+523 QSAFDIDTIDFIAS
-537 HAVRAVAFIVVLT
+537 HALRAVAFIVVLT
-550 YVALFLLL
+550 YIALFLLL

-583 WVFVEGHFSTL
+583 WVFVEGHFSQL

-635 TKDNTHAV
+635 TKDNTRAV

-707 DLNWWAPSPIARF
+707 DLNWWAPAPIARA
-720 HRRLS
+720 HRWLV
-725 LGPRHASDTPLAP
+725 LAGRRAA

>member
-1 MLEGWGRIVHRGRWI
+1 MLEGWGRFVHRRRWA
-16 VLGASLVLLAL
+16 VLGASLALLAL
-27 SGVLLAEGGDLRNP
+27 SVVLLAQGGDLSNP

-46 TESGRASK
+46 TESGRASQ
-54 LITEDL
+54 LLSEEL
-60 PRPSA
+60 PRPTGPPA
-65 SGAPVGGSFTLVF
+65 GSSFSLVF
-78 RSEALA
+78 RSETLA
-84 VTDPA
+84 VTDAA
-89 YRQAVTDALSPLR
+89 YRQAVAEALAPLR
-102 SDARVTSIRTFY
+102 ADPRVTGIRTYY
-114 DTPAPQSGL
+114 DAPRPQAGL

-128 HAMLAFVQLRD
+128 HGMLAFVQLKD
-139 PRSVAETYFA
+139 PRSVAEVYFE
-149 DVRSLV
+149 DLRSLV
-155 RSDSV
+155 RSDSL
-160 TVLATGGLPIN
+160 TILATGGLPIN
-171 RDFDLIL
+171 RDFDVIL
-178 DRDLQRAELVS
+178 DRDLQRAEIVS

-194 VLMLIVFGTVVGALV
+194 ILMLIVFGTVVGALV

-253 SLFLVARFREEL
+253 SLFVVARFREEL
-265 ATGAS
+265 AAGAS

-332 VLAILGP
+332 LLALLGP
-339 RVNAWRLPFL
+339 RVNAWRLPFP
-349 RRAQTGNGLWH
+349 RRAQTGIKNGLWH
-360 TIATAVM
+360 SIAMTVM
-367 RRPLLVLLPTI
+367 RRPLLVLVPTV
-378 AFVLAAGSPFLHIR
+378 AFVLAAGSPFLQIR

-400 LPPQTESRRG
+400 LPPQSESRRG

-418 PGQEQAAFPIVVYFA
+418 PGQEQSSMTIVAYFA
-433 DGEPLRSGRDA
+433 DGDPLRPGRDA

-450 RKIAALPDVLRVDAP
+450 RKIAALPDVLSVTAP
-465 FDETGRVLPQLASTS
+465 FDDAGRVLPEAARTV

-485 VVMRAVTARPA
+485 VVMRAVTARPGA
-496 SSDDARDLVRAI
+496 SDAARDLVRAI
-508 RALPDPLGGEVLVTG
+508 RALPDPAGGEVLVSG
-523 QTAFDLDTIDFIAT
+523 QSAFDIDTIDFIAT
-537 HAVRAVAFIVVLT
+537 HAIRAVAFIVVLT
-550 YVALFLLL
+550 YIALFLLL

-583 WVFVEGHFSTL
+583 WVFVQGHFSEL
-594 MNFTPQALDPSVPVI
+594 LNFTPQALDPSVPVI

-635 TKDNTHAV
+635 TKDNTRAV

-655 AAAAIMVAVFTGFAL
+655 AAAGIMVAVFTGFAL

-697 IVPAA
+697 IVPAT

-707 DLNWWAPSPIARF
+707 DLNWWAPAPIARA
-720 HRRLS
+720 HRWLLLAGRNPLPT
-725 LGPRHASDTPLAP
+725 PR

>member
-1 MLEGWGRIVHRGRWI
+1 MLEGWGRFVHRWRWV
-16 VLGASLVLLAL
+16 VLGASLAMLAL
-27 SGVLLAEGGDLRNP
+27 SGVLLAQGGDLGNP

-46 TESGRASK
+46 TESGRASQ
-54 LITEDL
+54 LLSTEL
-60 PRPSA
+60 PRA
-65 SGAPVGGSFTLVF
+65 TGAPTGASFTLVF
-78 RSEALA
+78 RSETLA
-84 VTDPA
+84 VADPA
-89 YRQAVTDALSPLR
+89 YRQAVTDALAPLR
-102 SDARVTSIRTFY
+102 GDARVTSIRTYY
-114 DTPAPQSGL
+114 DAPTPSL

-128 HAMLAFVQLRD
+128 HGMLAFVQLKD
-139 PRSVAETYFA
+139 PRVVAEVYFEDLRA
-149 DVRSLV
+149 LV
-155 RSDSV
+155 RSDSL
-160 TVLATGGLPIN
+160 TILATGGLPIN
-171 RDFDLIL
+171 RDFDVIL
-178 DRDLQRAELVS
+178 DRDLQRAEIVS

-194 VLMLIVFGTVVGALV
+194 ILMLIVFGTVVGALV
-209 PLGVGL
+209 PLGVGV

-253 SLFLVARFREEL
+253 SLFVVARFREEL
-265 ATGAS
+265 AAGAS

-320 MAVIYAL
+320 VAVVYAL

-332 VLAILGP
+332 LLAILGP
-339 RVNAWRLPFL
+339 RVNAWRLPFP
-349 RRAQTGNGLWH
+349 RRAQTGSGLWH
-360 TIATAVM
+360 SIATAVM
-367 RRPLLVLLPTI
+367 RRPLLVLLPTV

-400 LPPQTESRRG
+400 LPPQSESRRG

-418 PGQEQAAFPIVVYFA
+418 PGQEQAAFPIVLYFA
-433 DGEPLRSGRDA
+433 DGEPLRTGRDA
-444 DVFALS
+444 EVFALS
-450 RKIAALPDVLRVDAP
+450 RKIAALPDVLRVEAP
-465 FDETGRVLPQLASTS
+465 FDDTGRVLPATAV

-485 VVMRAVTARPA
+485 LVMRVVTARPA
-496 SSDDARDLVRAI
+496 SSDEARDLVRAI
-508 RALPDPLGGEVLVTG
+508 RALPDPAGGEILISG

-537 HAVRAVAFIVVLT
+537 HAVRAVTFIVVLT
-550 YVALFLLL
+550 YLALFLLL

-583 WVFVEGHFSTL
+583 WVFVEGHFSQL

-624 LLSRIQEEYRR
+624 LLSRIQEEYKR
-635 TKDNTHAV
+635 TGDNTHAV

-707 DLNWWAPSPIARF
+707 DLNWWAPGPIARA
-720 HRRLS
+720 HRWLV
-725 LGPRHASDTPLAP
+725 LAGRRPA

>member
-1 MLEGWGRIVHRGRWI
+1 MLEGWGRFVHRRRWA
-16 VLGASLVLLAL
+16 VLGASLAMLAL
-27 SGVLLAEGGDLRNP
+27 SGVLLAQGGELGNP

-46 TESGRASK
+46 TESGRASQ
-54 LITEDL
+54 LLTTEL
-60 PRPSA
+60 PRPT
-65 SGAPVGGSFTLVF
+65 GAPTGASFTLVF
-78 RSEALA
+78 RSETLA
-84 VTDPA
+84 VADPA
-89 YRQAVTDALSPLR
+89 YRRAVTDALAPLR
-102 SDARVTSIRTFY
+102 GDARVTSIRTYY
-114 DTPAPQSGL
+114 DAPTPSL

-128 HAMLAFVQLRD
+128 HGMLAFVQLKD
-139 PRSVAETYFA
+139 PRSVAEVYFEDLRA
-149 DVRSLV
+149 LV
-155 RSDSV
+155 RSDSL
-160 TVLATGGLPIN
+160 TILATGGLPIN
-171 RDFDLIL
+171 RDFDVIL
-178 DRDLQRAELVS
+178 DRDLQRAEIVS

-194 VLMLIVFGTVVGALV
+194 ILMLIVFGTVVGALV
-209 PLGVGL
+209 PLGVGV

-253 SLFLVARFREEL
+253 SLFVVARFREEL
-265 ATGAS
+265 AAGAS

-320 MAVIYAL
+320 VAVVYAL

-332 VLAILGP
+332 LLAILGP
-339 RVNAWRLPFL
+339 RVNAWRLPFP
-349 RRAQTGNGLWH
+349 RRAQTGSGLWH
-360 TIATAVM
+360 SIATAVM
-367 RRPLLVLLPTI
+367 RRPLLVLVPTV

-400 LPPQTESRRG
+400 LPPQSESRRG

-418 PGQEQAAFPIVVYFA
+418 PGQEQAAFPIVLYFA

-444 DVFALS
+444 EVFALS
-450 RKIAALPDVLRVDAP
+450 RKIAALPDVLRVEAP
-465 FDETGRVLPQLASTS
+465 FDASGNVAREAV

-485 VVMRAVTARPA
+485 VVMRVITARPA
-496 SSDDARDLVRAI
+496 SSDEARDLVRAI
-508 RALPDPLGGEVLVTG
+508 RALPDPAGGEILVSG

-537 HAVRAVAFIVVLT
+537 HAVRAVSFIVVLT
-550 YVALFLLL
+550 YLALFLLL

-583 WVFVEGHFSTL
+583 WVFVEGHFSQL
-594 MNFTPQALDPSVPVI
+594 MNFTPQALDPTVPVI

-624 LLSRIQEEYRR
+624 LLSRIQEEYKR
-635 TKDNTHAV
+635 TGDNTHAV

-655 AAAAIMVAVFTGFAL
+655 ASAAIMVAVFTGFAL

-707 DLNWWAPSPIARF
+707 DLNWWAPGPIARA
-720 HRRLS
+720 HRWLV
-725 LGPRHASDTPLAP
+725 LAGHRPA

>member
-1 MLEGWGRIVHRGRWI
+1 MLEGWGRFVHRRHWA
-16 VLGASLVLLAL
+16 VLGLSLVMLAL
-27 SGVLLAEGGDLRNP
+27 SGVLLAQGGDLGNP

-46 TESGRASK
+46 TESGRASQ
-54 LITEDL
+54 LLTSEL
-60 PRPSA
+60 PRPT
-65 SGAPVGGSFTLVF
+65 GAPTGASFTLVF
-78 RSEALA
+78 RSETLA
-84 VTDPA
+84 VADA
-89 YRQAVTDALSPLR
+89 VYRQAVTDALAPLR
-102 SDARVTSIRTFY
+102 GDARVTSIRTYY
-114 DTPAPQSGL
+114 DAPTPSL

-128 HAMLAFVQLRD
+128 QGMLAFVQLKD
-139 PRSVAETYFA
+139 PRSVAEVYFEDLRA
-149 DVRSLV
+149 LI
-155 RSDSV
+155 RSDSL
-160 TVLATGGLPIN
+160 TILATGGLPIN
-171 RDFDLIL
+171 RDFDVIL

-194 VLMLIVFGTVVGALV
+194 ILMLIVFGTVVGALV
-209 PLGVGL
+209 PLGVGV

-253 SLFLVARFREEL
+253 SLFVVARFREEL
-265 ATGAS
+265 TAGAS

-320 MAVIYAL
+320 VAVVYAL

-332 VLAILGP
+332 LLAILGP
-339 RVNAWRLPFL
+339 RVNSWRLPFP
-349 RRAQTGNGLWH
+349 RRAQSGTGLWH
-360 TIATAVM
+360 SIATAVM
-367 RRPLLVLLPTI
+367 RRPLLVLVPTV

-400 LPPQTESRRG
+400 LPPQSESRRG

-418 PGQEQAAFPIVVYFA
+418 PGQEQAAFPIVLYFA

-444 DVFALS
+444 EVFALS
-450 RKIAALPDVLRVDAP
+450 RKIASLPDVLRVEAP
-465 FDETGRVLPQLASTS
+465 FDDTGRVLPAAAV

-485 VVMRAVTARPA
+485 VVMRVVTARPA
-496 SSDDARDLVRAI
+496 SSDEARDLVRAI
-508 RALPDPLGGEVLVTG
+508 RALPDPTGGEILISG

-537 HAVRAVAFIVVLT
+537 HAVRAVSFIVVLT
-550 YVALFLLL
+550 YLALFLLL

-583 WVFVEGHFSTL
+583 WVFVEGHFSQL

-624 LLSRIQEEYRR
+624 LLSRIQEEYKR
-635 TKDNTHAV
+635 TGDNTHAV

-707 DLNWWAPSPIARF
+707 DLNWWAPGPIARA
-720 HRRLS
+720 HRWLV
-725 LGPRHASDTPLAP
+725 LAGRRPA

>member
-1 MLEGWGRIVHRGRWI
+1 MLEGWGRFVHRRRWA
-16 VLGASLVLLAL
+16 VLGASLAMLAL
-27 SGVLLAEGGDLRNP
+27 SGVLLAQGGDLGNP

-46 TESGRASK
+46 TESGRASQ
-54 LITEDL
+54 LLSTEL
-60 PRPSA
+60 PRPTGVPT
-65 SGAPVGGSFTLVF
+65 GASFTLVF
-78 RSEALA
+78 RSETLA
-84 VTDPA
+84 VADPA
-89 YRQAVTDALSPLR
+89 YRQAVTDALVPLR
-102 SDARVTSIRTFY
+102 GDPRVTSIRTYY
-114 DTPAPQSGL
+114 DAPTPSL

-128 HAMLAFVQLRD
+128 HGMLAFVQLKDQRA
-139 PRSVAETYFA
+139 VAEVYFEEL
-149 DVRSLV
+149 RGLV
-155 RSDSV
+155 RSDQL
-160 TVLATGGLPIN
+160 TILATGGLPIN
-171 RDFDLIL
+171 RDFDVIL
-178 DRDLQRAELVS
+178 DRDLQRAEIVS

-194 VLMLIVFGTVVGALV
+194 ILMLIVFGTVVGALV
-209 PLGVGL
+209 PLGVGV

-253 SLFLVARFREEL
+253 SLFVVARFREEL
-265 ATGAS
+265 AAGAS

-300 LFFEGTFLASLGL
+300 LFFEGTFLASLGM

-320 MAVIYAL
+320 VAVLYAL

-332 VLAILGP
+332 LLAILGP
-339 RVNAWRLPFL
+339 RVNSWRLPFP
-349 RRAQTGNGLWH
+349 RRAQTGSGLWH
-360 TIATAVM
+360 SIATAVM
-367 RRPLLVLLPTI
+367 RRPLLVLVPTV

-400 LPPQTESRRG
+400 LPPQSESRRG

-418 PGQEQAAFPIVVYFA
+418 PGQEQAAFPIVLYFA

-444 DVFALS
+444 EVFALS
-450 RKIAALPDVLRVDAP
+450 RKIAALPDVLRVEAP
-465 FDETGRVLPQLASTS
+465 FDDTGHVLPAAAV

-485 VVMRAVTARPA
+485 VVMRVVTARPA
-496 SSDDARDLVRAI
+496 SSDEARDLVRAI
-508 RALPDPLGGEVLVTG
+508 RALPDPAGGEILISG

-537 HAVRAVAFIVVLT
+537 HAVRAVTFIVVLT
-550 YVALFLLL
+550 YIALFLLL

-583 WVFVEGHFSTL
+583 WVFVEGHFSQL

-624 LLSRIQEEYRR
+624 LLSRIQEEYKR
-635 TKDNTHAV
+635 TGDNTHAV

-707 DLNWWAPSPIARF
+707 DLNWWAPGPIARA
-720 HRRLS
+720 HRWLV
-725 LGPRHASDTPLAP
+725 LAGRRSA

>member
-1 MLEGWGRIVHRGRWI
+1 MLEGWGRFVHRRRWA
-16 VLGASLVLLAL
+16 VLGASLTLLAA
-27 SGVLLAEGGDLRNP
+27 SGILLAQGGDLNNP

-46 TESGRASK
+46 TESGRASR
-54 LITEDL
+54 LLSDQL
-60 PRPSA
+60 PRA
-65 SGAPVGGSFTLVF
+65 SGAPAGTSFLLVF
-78 RSEALA
+78 RSETLSVAE
-84 VTDPA
+84 PA
-89 YRQAVTDALSPLR
+89 YRQAVADALAPLR
-102 SDARVTSIRTFY
+102 ADARVVGVRSYY
-114 DTPAPQSGL
+114 DTPTPQAGL

-128 HAMLAFVQLRD
+128 RGMLAVVQLRD
-139 PRSVAETYFA
+139 PRSVADAYFEELRA
-149 DVRSLV
+149 LV
-155 RSDSV
+155 RSEEL
-160 TVLATGGLPIN
+160 TVLATGSLPIN
-171 RDFDLIL
+171 RDFDHIL
-178 DRDLQRAELVS
+178 DRDLQRAEIVS

-194 VLMLIVFGTVVGALV
+194 ILMLIVFGTVVGALV

-253 SLFLVARFREEL
+253 SLFVVARFREEL
-265 ATGAS
+265 AAGAS

-332 VLAILGP
+332 VLAILGT
-339 RVNAWRLPFL
+339 RVNAWRLPFP
-349 RRAQTGNGLWH
+349 RREQRGSGLWH
-360 TIATAVM
+360 SIAMTVM
-367 RRPLLVLLPTI
+367 RRPLLVLLPTV
-378 AFVLAAGSPFLHIR
+378 AFVLAAGSPFLQIR

-400 LPPQTESRRG
+400 LPPQAESRRG

-418 PGQEQAAFPIVVYFA
+418 PGQEQSSMTIVAHFA
-433 DGEPLRSGRDA
+433 DGEPLRPGRDA
-444 DVFALS
+444 EVFALS
-450 RKIAALPDVLRVDAP
+450 RKIAALPNVLSVSAP
-465 FDETGRVLPQLASTS
+465 FDDSGRVMPEAARTA

-485 VVMRAVTARPA
+485 VVIRAVSARPGT
-496 SSDDARDLVRAI
+496 SDEARDLVRAI
-508 RALPDPLGGEVLVTG
+508 RALPDPAGGELLVSG
-523 QTAFDLDTIDFIAT
+523 QAAFDLDTIDFIAT

-583 WVFVEGHFSTL
+583 WVFVQGHFSEFL
-594 MNFTPQALDPSVPVI
+594 NFTPQALDPSVPVI

-624 LLSRIQEEYRR
+624 LLSRIQEEYQR
-635 TKDNTHAV
+635 TKDNTRAV

-655 AAAAIMVAVFTGFAL
+655 AAAGIMVAVFTGFAL

-707 DLNWWAPSPIARF
+707 DLNWWAPAPLARL
-720 HRRLS
+720 HQRLA
-725 LGPRHASDTPLAP
+725 LGPRHPAESPAAP

>member
-1 MLEGWGRIVHRGRWI
+1 MLEGWGRFVHRRRWA
-16 VLGASLVLLAL
+16 VLGASLVMLAL
-27 SGVLLAEGGDLRNP
+27 SGVLLAQGGDLGNP

-46 TESGRASK
+46 TESGRASQ
-54 LITEDL
+54 LLTTEL
-60 PRPSA
+60 PRA
-65 SGAPVGGSFTLVF
+65 TGAPTGASFTLVF
-78 RSEALA
+78 RSETLA
-84 VTDPA
+84 VADPA
-89 YRQAVTDALSPLR
+89 YRQAVTDALVPLR
-102 SDARVTSIRTFY
+102 SDPRVTSIRTYY
-114 DTPAPQSGL
+114 DTPTPSL

-128 HAMLAFVQLRD
+128 HGMLAFVQLKD
-139 PRSVAETYFA
+139 PRAVAEVYFEDLRA
-149 DVRSLV
+149 LV
-155 RSDSV
+155 RSD
-160 TVLATGGLPIN
+160 TLTILATGGLPIN
-171 RDFDLIL
+171 RDFDVIL
-178 DRDLQRAELVS
+178 DRDLQRAEIVS

-194 VLMLIVFGTVVGALV
+194 ILMLIVFGTVVGALV
-209 PLGVGL
+209 PLGVGV

-253 SLFLVARFREEL
+253 SLFVVARFREEL
-265 ATGAS
+265 AAGAA

-320 MAVIYAL
+320 VAVVYAL

-332 VLAILGP
+332 LLAILGP
-339 RVNAWRLPFL
+339 RVNAWRLPFP
-349 RRAQTGNGLWH
+349 RRAQSGTGLWH
-360 TIATAVM
+360 SIATAVM
-367 RRPLLVLLPTI
+367 RRPLLVLVPTV

-400 LPPQTESRRG
+400 LPPGSESRRG
-410 YDMLVRDF
+410 YDMLIRDF
-418 PGQEQAAFPIVVYFA
+418 PGQEQSAFPIVLYFA

-444 DVFALS
+444 EVFALS
-450 RKIAALPDVLRVDAP
+450 RKIAALPDVLRVEAP
-465 FDETGRVLPQLASTS
+465 FDDAGRVLPAAAV

-485 VVMRAVTARPA
+485 AVMRVVTARPA
-496 SSDDARDLVRAI
+496 SSDEARDLVRAI
-508 RALPDPLGGEVLVTG
+508 RALPDPTGGEILISG

-537 HAVRAVAFIVVLT
+537 HAVRAVSFIVVLT
-550 YVALFLLL
+550 YLALFLLL

-583 WVFVEGHFSTL
+583 WVFVEGHFSQL

-609 LFCIVFGLSMDYEVL
+609 LFCIVFGLSMDYEVV
-624 LLSRIQEEYRR
+624 LLSRIQEEYKR
-635 TKDNTHAV
+635 TGDNTHAV

-707 DLNWWAPSPIARF
+707 DLNWWAPGPIARA
-720 HRRLS
+720 HRWLV
-725 LGPRHASDTPLAP
+725 LAGRRPA

>member
-1 MLEGWGRIVHRGRWI
+1 MLEGWGRFVHRRRWA
-16 VLGASLVLLAL
+16 VLGASLAMLAL
-27 SGVLLAEGGDLRNP
+27 SAVLVAQGGDLNNP
-41 DTIPS
+41 VTIRS
-46 TESGRASK
+46 TESGHASQ
-54 LITEDL
+54 LLSDEL
-60 PRPSA
+60 PRPSGPPAGA
-65 SGAPVGGSFTLVF
+65 SFSLVL
-78 RSEALA
+78 RSETLP
-84 VTDPA
+84 VTDAA
-89 YRQAVTDALSPLR
+89 YRQAVTDALAPLR
-102 SDARVTSIRTFY
+102 ADVRVTAIRTY
-114 DTPAPQSGL
+114 YEAPTPQSGL

-128 HAMLAFVQLRD
+128 HGMLAFVQLRD
-139 PRSVAETYFA
+139 PRSVAEVYFE
-149 DVRSLV
+149 DLRSLV
-155 RSDSV
+155 RSDSL
-160 TVLATGGLPIN
+160 TILATGGLPIN
-171 RDFDLIL
+171 REFDVIL
-178 DRDLQRAELVS
+178 DRDLQRAEIVS

-194 VLMLIVFGTVVGALV
+194 ILMLIVFGTVVGALV

-253 SLFLVARFREEL
+253 SLFVVARFREEL
-265 ATGAS
+265 AAGAS
-270 REDALARSMATAGRA
+270 REDALARSLATAGRA

-332 VLAILGP
+332 LLAILGP
-339 RVNAWRLPFL
+339 RVNAWRLPFP
-349 RRAQTGNGLWH
+349 RRAQSGNGFWH
-360 TIATAVM
+360 RVATAVM
-367 RRPLLVLLPTI
+367 RRPLLVLIPTV
-378 AFVLAAGSPFLHIR
+378 AFVLAAGSPFLQIR

-400 LPPQTESRRG
+400 LPPQSESRRG
-410 YDMLVRDF
+410 YDILVRDF
-418 PGQEQAAFPIVVYFA
+418 PGQEQSAFPIVLYFA
-433 DGEPLRSGRDA
+433 DGDPLRTGRDA
-444 DVFALS
+444 EVFALS
-450 RKIAALPDVLRVDAP
+450 RKIAALPDVLRVEAP
-465 FDETGRVLPQLASTS
+465 FDAAGHVLPQAV

-485 VVMRAVTARPA
+485 VVMRAITARPGA
-496 SSDDARDLVRAI
+496 SDQARELVRAI
-508 RALPDPLGGEVLVTG
+508 RALPDPAGGEILVSG

-583 WVFVEGHFSTL
+583 WVFVQGHFSEL

-624 LLSRIQEEYRR
+624 LLSRIQEEYKR
-635 TKDNTHAV
+635 TNDNTRAV

-655 AAAAIMVAVFTGFAL
+655 AAAGIMVAVFTGFAL

-678 IGLGM
+678 IGVGM

-697 IVPAA
+697 IVPAT

-707 DLNWWAPSPIARF
+707 DLNWWAPSPIARV
-720 HRRLS
+720 HRWLV
-725 LGPRHASDTPLAP
+725 LAGRRPA

>member
-1 MLEGWGRIVHRGRWI
+1 MLEAWGRFVHRRRWV
-16 VLGASLVLLAL
+16 VLGASLAMLAL
-27 SGVLLAEGGDLRNP
+27 SGVLLAQGGELRNP

-46 TESGRASK
+46 TESGRASQ
-54 LITEDL
+54 LFDEL
-60 PRPSA
+60 PRPSGGPPQGA
-65 SGAPVGGSFTLVF
+65 SFSLVF
-78 RSEALA
+78 RSETLS
-84 VTDPA
+84 VEDPA
-89 YRQAVTDALSPLR
+89 YRQAVADALVPLR
-102 SDARVTSIRTFY
+102 ADARVTGIRTYY
-114 DTPAPQSGL
+114 DAPTPQSGL
-123 LSRDG
+123 RSRDG
-128 HAMLAFVQLRD
+128 HGMLAFVQLKD
-139 PRSVAETYFA
+139 QRSVASAYFDELRA
-149 DVRSLV
+149 LV
-155 RSDSV
+155 RSESL
-160 TVLATGGLPIN
+160 TILATGGLPIN
-171 RDFDLIL
+171 RDFDVIL
-178 DRDLQRAELVS
+178 DRDLQRAEIVS

-194 VLMLIVFGTVVGALV
+194 ILMLIVFGTVVGALV
-209 PLGVGL
+209 PLGVGV

-265 ATGAS
+265 AAGAS
-270 REDALARSMATAGRA
+270 REDALARSLATAGRA

-320 MAVIYAL
+320 VAVVYAL

-332 VLAILGP
+332 LLAILGP
-339 RVNAWRLPFL
+339 RVNAWRLPFP
-349 RRAQTGNGLWH
+349 RRAQRGSGLWH
-360 TIATAVM
+360 SIATAVM
-367 RRPLLVLLPTI
+367 RRPLLVLVPTV
-378 AFVLAAGSPFLHIR
+378 AFVLAAGSPFLQIR

-418 PGQEQAAFPIVVYFA
+418 PGQEQSSMSVVVYFA

-444 DVFALS
+444 EVFALS
-450 RKIAALPDVLRVDAP
+450 RKIAALPGVLSVIAP
-465 FDETGRVLPQLASTS
+465 FDAAGNVDREAVI
-480 TGPHI
+480 GPHI
-485 VVMRAVTARPA
+485 VVIRAVTASPGA
-496 SSDDARDLVRAI
+496 SDAARDLVRAI
-508 RALPDPLGGEVLVTG
+508 RALPDPAGGEVLVSG
-523 QTAFDLDTIDFIAT
+523 QSAFDIDTIDFIAS
-537 HAVRAVAFIVVLT
+537 HALRAVAFIVVLT
-550 YVALFLLL
+550 YIALFLLL

-583 WVFVEGHFSTL
+583 WVFVEGHFSQL

-635 TKDNTHAV
+635 TKDNTRAV

-707 DLNWWAPSPIARF
+707 DLNWWAPAPIARA
-720 HRRLS
+720 HRWLV
-725 LGPRHASDTPLAP
+725 LAGRRAA

>member
-1 MLEGWGRIVHRGRWI
+1 MLERWGRFVHRRRWA
-16 VLGASLVLLAL
+16 VLGASLAMLAL
-27 SGVLLAEGGDLRNP
+27 SGVLLGQGGDLGNP

-46 TESGRASK
+46 TESGRASQ
-54 LITEDL
+54 LLSSEL
-60 PRPSA
+60 PRPS
-65 SGAPVGGSFTLVF
+65 GAPTGASFTLVF
-78 RSEALA
+78 RSETLA
-84 VTDPA
+84 VADAA
-89 YRQAVTDALSPLR
+89 YRQAVIDALAPLR
-102 SDARVTSIRTFY
+102 GDARVTSIRTYY
-114 DTPAPQSGL
+114 DAPTPQSGL

-128 HAMLAFVQLRD
+128 HGMLAFVQLKD
-139 PRSVAETYFA
+139 PRSVAEAYFE
-149 DVRSLV
+149 DLRSLV
-155 RSDSV
+155 RSDDLA
-160 TVLATGGLPIN
+160 VLATGGLPIN
-171 RDFDLIL
+171 RDFDVIL
-178 DRDLQRAELVS
+178 DRDLQRAEIVS

-194 VLMLIVFGTVVGALV
+194 ILMLIVFGTVVGALV

-215 LAIVGGLGGVFLLTR
+215 LAIVGGLGGVFFLTR

-253 SLFLVARFREEL
+253 SLFVVARFREEL
-265 ATGAS
+265 AAGAS

-320 MAVIYAL
+320 VAVVYAL

-332 VLAILGP
+332 LLAILGS
-339 RVNAWRLPFL
+339 RVNAWRLPL
-349 RRAQTGNGLWH
+349 PRRAQRGSGLWH
-360 TIATAVM
+360 SIATAVM
-367 RRPLLVLLPTI
+367 RRPLLVLVPTV

-400 LPPQTESRRG
+400 LPPQSESRRG

-418 PGQEQAAFPIVVYFA
+418 PGQEQSSMTIVVYFA
-433 DGEPLRSGRDA
+433 DGDPLRAGRDA
-444 DVFALS
+444 EVFALS
-450 RKIAALPDVLRVDAP
+450 RKIAGLRDVLSVAAP
-465 FDETGRVLPQLASTS
+465 FDALGRVDREAV

-485 VVMRAVTARPA
+485 VVMRAVTARPGA
-496 SSDDARDLVRAI
+496 SDEARDLVRAI
-508 RALPDPLGGEVLVTG
+508 RALPDPAGGEVLVTG
-523 QTAFDLDTIDFIAT
+523 QSAFDIDTIDFIAT
-537 HAVRAVAFIVVLT
+537 HAIRAVAFIVLLT

-583 WVFVEGHFSTL
+583 WVFVEGHFSQF

-624 LLSRIQEEYRR
+624 LLSRIQEEYKR
-635 TKDNTHAV
+635 TGDNARAV

-707 DLNWWAPSPIARF
+707 DLNWWAPSPIARA
-720 HRRLS
+720 HRWLVLAGRR
-725 LGPRHASDTPLAP
+725 PAS

>member
-1 MLEGWGRIVHRGRWI
+1 MLERWGRFVHRRRWA
-16 VLGASLVLLAL
+16 VLGASLAMLAL
-27 SGVLLAEGGDLRNP
+27 SGVLLGQGGDLGNP

-46 TESGRASK
+46 TESGRASQ
-54 LITEDL
+54 LLSSEL
-60 PRPSA
+60 PRPT
-65 SGAPVGGSFTLVF
+65 GAPTGASFTLVF
-78 RSEALA
+78 RSETLAVADAAYRGAVVDALA
-84 VTDPA
+84 
-89 YRQAVTDALSPLR
+89 PLR
-102 SDARVTSIRTFY
+102 GDARVTSIRTYY
-114 DTPAPQSGL
+114 DAPTPQSGL

-128 HAMLAFVQLRD
+128 HGMLAFVQLKD
-139 PRSVAETYFA
+139 PRSVAEAYFE
-149 DVRSLV
+149 DLRSLV
-155 RSDSV
+155 RSDSLA
-160 TVLATGGLPIN
+160 VLATGGLPIN
-171 RDFDLIL
+171 RDFDVIL
-178 DRDLQRAELVS
+178 DRDLQRAEIVS

-194 VLMLIVFGTVVGALV
+194 ILMLIVFGTVVGALV

-215 LAIVGGLGGVFLLTR
+215 LAIVGGLGGVFFLTR

-253 SLFLVARFREEL
+253 SLFVVARFREEL
-265 ATGAS
+265 AAGAS

-320 MAVIYAL
+320 VAVVYAL

-332 VLAILGP
+332 LLAILGS
-339 RVNAWRLPFL
+339 RVNAWRLPL
-349 RRAQTGNGLWH
+349 PRRAQRGSGLWH
-360 TIATAVM
+360 SIATAVM
-367 RRPLLVLLPTI
+367 RRPLLVLVPTV

-400 LPPQTESRRG
+400 LPPQSESRRG

-418 PGQEQAAFPIVVYFA
+418 PGQEQSSMTIVVYFS
-433 DGEPLRSGRDA
+433 DGDPLRAGRDA
-444 DVFALS
+444 EVFALS
-450 RKIAALPDVLRVDAP
+450 RKIAGLRDVLSVTAP
-465 FDETGRVLPQLASTS
+465 FDASGRVDREAV

-485 VVMRAVTARPA
+485 VVMRAVTARPGA
-496 SSDDARDLVRAI
+496 SDEARDLVRAI
-508 RALPDPLGGEVLVTG
+508 RALPDPAGGEVLVTG
-523 QTAFDLDTIDFIAT
+523 QSAFDIDTIDFIAT
-537 HAVRAVAFIVVLT
+537 HAIRAVAFIVLLT

-583 WVFVEGHFSTL
+583 WVFVEGHFSQL

-624 LLSRIQEEYRR
+624 LLSRIQEEYKR
-635 TKDNTHAV
+635 TGDNARAV

-707 DLNWWAPSPIARF
+707 DLNWWAPSPIARA
-720 HRRLS
+720 HRWLVLAGRR
-725 LGPRHASDTPLAP
+725 PAS

>member
-1 MLEGWGRIVHRGRWI
+1 MLEGWGRFVHRRHWA
-16 VLGASLVLLAL
+16 VLGLSLVMLAL
-27 SGVLLAEGGDLRNP
+27 SGVLLAQGGDLGNP

-46 TESGRASK
+46 TESGRASQ
-54 LITEDL
+54 LLTSEL
-60 PRPSA
+60 PRPT
-65 SGAPVGGSFTLVF
+65 GAPTGASFTLVF
-78 RSEALA
+78 RSETLA
-84 VTDPA
+84 VADA
-89 YRQAVTDALSPLR
+89 VYRQAVTDALAPLR
-102 SDARVTSIRTFY
+102 GDARVTSIRTYY
-114 DTPAPQSGL
+114 DAPTPSL

-128 HAMLAFVQLRD
+128 QGMLAFVQLKD
-139 PRSVAETYFA
+139 PRSVAEVYFEDLRA
-149 DVRSLV
+149 LI
-155 RSDSV
+155 RSDSL
-160 TVLATGGLPIN
+160 TILATGGLPIN
-171 RDFDLIL
+171 RDFDVIL

-194 VLMLIVFGTVVGALV
+194 ILMLIVFGTVVGALV
-209 PLGVGL
+209 PLGVGV

-253 SLFLVARFREEL
+253 SLFVVARFREEL
-265 ATGAS
+265 TAGAS

-320 MAVIYAL
+320 VAVVYAL

-332 VLAILGP
+332 LLAILGP
-339 RVNAWRLPFL
+339 RVNSWRLPFP
-349 RRAQTGNGLWH
+349 RRAQSGTGLWH
-360 TIATAVM
+360 SIATAVM
-367 RRPLLVLLPTI
+367 RRPLLVLVPTV

-400 LPPQTESRRG
+400 LPPQSESRRG

-418 PGQEQAAFPIVVYFA
+418 PGQEQAAFPIVLYFA

-444 DVFALS
+444 EVFALS
-450 RKIAALPDVLRVDAP
+450 RKIASLPDVLRVEAP
-465 FDETGRVLPQLASTS
+465 FDDTGRVLPAAAV

-485 VVMRAVTARPA
+485 VVMRVITARPA
-496 SSDDARDLVRAI
+496 SSDEARDLVRAI
-508 RALPDPLGGEVLVTG
+508 RALPDPTGGEILISG

-537 HAVRAVAFIVVLT
+537 HAVRAVSFIVVLT
-550 YVALFLLL
+550 YLALFLLL

-583 WVFVEGHFSTL
+583 WVFVDGHFSQL
-594 MNFTPQALDPSVPVI
+594 MSFTPQALDPTVPVI

-624 LLSRIQEEYRR
+624 LLSRIQEEYKR
-635 TKDNTHAV
+635 TGDNTHAV

-707 DLNWWAPSPIARF
+707 DLNWWAPAPIARA
-720 HRRLS
+720 HRWLV
-725 LGPRHASDTPLAP
+725 LAGRRPA

>member
-1 MLEGWGRIVHRGRWI
+1 MLEGWGRIVHRRRWI
-16 VLGASLVLLAL
+16 VLGASLLLLAL
-27 SGVLLAEGGDLRNP
+27 SAVLVAQGGDLRNP

-54 LITEDL
+54 LLTEDL
-60 PRPSA
+60 PRPSP
-65 SGAPVGGSFTLVF
+65 SGAPAGGSFTLVF
-78 RSEALA
+78 RSESLA
-84 VTDPA
+84 VGDAA
-89 YRQAVTDALSPLR
+89 YRQAVTDALAPLR
-102 SDARVTSIRTFY
+102 SDARVTSIRTYY
-114 DTPAPQSGL
+114 DTPQSGL

-128 HAMLAFVQLRD
+128 HGMLAFVQLRD
-139 PRSVAETYFA
+139 ARSVAEAYFA
-149 DVRSLV
+149 DLRSLV
-155 RSDSV
+155 RSDSL
-160 TVLATGGLPIN
+160 TILATGGLPIN

-178 DRDLQRAELVS
+178 DRDLQRAEIVS

-194 VLMLIVFGTVVGALV
+194 VLMLVVFGTVVGALV

-215 LAIVGGLGGVFLLTR
+215 LAIIGGLGGVFLLTR

-270 REDALARSMATAGRA
+270 REDALARSVATAGRA

-339 RVNAWRLPFL
+339 RVNAWRLPL
-349 RRAQTGNGLWH
+349 PRRAQTGNGLWH
-360 TIATAVM
+360 SIATAVM
-367 RRPLLVLLPTI
+367 HRPLLVLVPTI
-378 AFVLAAGSPFLHIR
+378 AFVLAAGSPFLQIR
-392 LANADTTA
+392 LANADSTA

-418 PGQEQAAFPIVVYFA
+418 PGQEQAAFPVVVYFA

-450 RKIAALPDVLRVDAP
+450 RTIAALPDVLRVDAP
-465 FDETGRVLPQLASTS
+465 FDETGRVLSQAGSAS

-496 SSDDARDLVRAI
+496 SSDQARDLVRAI
-508 RALPDPLGGEVLVTG
+508 RAVPDPAGGEVLVSG

-537 HAVRAVAFIVVLT
+537 HTVRAVAFIVVLT

-707 DLNWWAPSPIARF
+707 DLNWWAPPPIARL
-720 HRRLS
+720 HRRLAFGS
-725 LGPRHASDTPLAP
+725 RHASDSPIAP

>member
-1 MLEGWGRIVHRGRWI
+1 MLEGWARFVHRRRWV
-16 VLGASLVLLAL
+16 VLGASLAMLAL
-27 SGVLLAEGGDLRNP
+27 SGVLLAQGGDLGDP

-46 TESGRASK
+46 TESGRASR
-54 LITEDL
+54 LLSEDL
-60 PRPSA
+60 PRATGPVTVP
-65 SGAPVGGSFTLVF
+65 GASFTLVF
-78 RSEALA
+78 RSETLA
-84 VTDPA
+84 VTDAA
-89 YRQAVTDALSPLR
+89 YRQAVTDALAPLR
-102 SDARVTSIRTFY
+102 ADVRVTGVRTHY
-114 DTPAPQSGL
+114 DTPQPAL

-128 HAMLAFVQLRD
+128 HGMLAFVGLKY
-139 PRSVAETYFA
+139 PRSVAEAYFA
-149 DVRSLV
+149 ELRSLV
-155 RSDSV
+155 RSDSL
-160 TVLATGGLPIN
+160 TILATGGLPIN
-171 RDFDLIL
+171 RDFDLTL
-178 DRDLQRAELVS
+178 DRDLQRAEFVS

-194 VLMLIVFGTVVGALV
+194 ILMLIVFGTVVGALV

-265 ATGAS
+265 ASGAS
-270 REDALARSMATAGRA
+270 REDALARSLATAGRA

-332 VLAILGP
+332 LLALLGP

-349 RRAQTGNGLWH
+349 RRAQPDAKNGLWH
-360 TIATAVM
+360 SIATAVM
-367 RRPLLVLLPTI
+367 RRPLLVLVPTV
-378 AFVLAAGSPFLHIR
+378 AFVLAAGSPFLQIR

-400 LPPQTESRRG
+400 LPPQSEARRG

-418 PGQEQAAFPIVVYFA
+418 PGQEQAAFPVVVYFA
-433 DGEPLRSGRDA
+433 DGDPLRSGRDG

-450 RKIAALPDVLRVDAP
+450 RQIAALPDVLRVETP
-465 FDETGRVLPQLASTS
+465 FDEARRVVPEAVTGQ
-480 TGPHI
+480 HI
-485 VVMRAVTARPA
+485 VVIRVITARPA
-496 SSDDARDLVRAI
+496 ASDAARDLVRAI
-508 RALPDPLGGEVLVTG
+508 RALPDPPGGEVLLSG

-537 HAVRAVAFIVVLT
+537 HAIRAIAFIVVLT

-558 GSVVLPLKAVLMNLL
+558 GSIVLPLKAVLVNLL

-583 WVFVEGHFSTL
+583 WVFVQGHFSEL
-594 MNFTPQALDPSVPVI
+594 MNFTPQSLDPSVPVI

-707 DLNWWAPSPIARF
+707 DLNWWSPAPLTRF

-725 LGPRHASDTPLAP
+725 VWSRPATDSPIAP